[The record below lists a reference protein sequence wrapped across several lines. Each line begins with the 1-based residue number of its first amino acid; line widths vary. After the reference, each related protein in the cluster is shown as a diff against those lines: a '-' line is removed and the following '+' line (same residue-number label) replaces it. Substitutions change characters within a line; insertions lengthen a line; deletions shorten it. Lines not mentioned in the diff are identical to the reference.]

1 MALTVISNYAANVA
15 HRNLTATDMKASA
28 SLAKL
33 SSGQRIVSAKDDA
46 AALAIGSRIAAEV
59 GALGQAGV
67 NAGQASSMLQ
77 IADGAMARASEIL
90 IRMKTLAVQSAS
102 GQLSDTERAILD
114 TEYQALKNEIDRI
127 GSDTEFNGTK
137 LLSGGQGLTAEAVNA
152 QSFVGSNGV
161 DAIRA
166 NGITFAGTA
175 TSATFDLAAATAA
188 NAPITLSATAGGGTQ
203 VFSAAI
209 GTAAF
214 SSNLL
219 TTPTSV
225 TLTSSNAA
233 VTGTV
238 VLDLNTA
245 FANNQSLSQ
254 SSNNGTVS
262 GTASTSFTFKVGTG
276 AVAAED
282 DLTFSIGSLVA
293 ISDSLATDISTSTN
307 ANTASSEVTAAINSL
322 NTNRSTVGANQS
334 RLDFAGANIA
344 TARENAEA
352 ARSQLLDL
360 DVAAEMTAF
369 TSSQVLMQA
378 GVSML
383 AQANQLPQNLLRL
396 FQ

>member
-1 MALTVISNYAANVA
+1 MALNVISNFAANVA
-15 HRNLTATDMKASA
+15 HRNLVKTDMQMSA

-33 SSGQRIVSAKDDA
+33 SSGERIVSAKDDA
-46 AALAIGSRIAAEV
+46 ASLAIGSRLAAEV
-59 GALGQAGV
+59 GALGQANA
-67 NAGQASSMLQ
+67 NAGQAASMLQ
-77 IADGAMARASEIL
+77 IADGSMARANEIL
-90 IRMKTLAVQSAS
+90 IRMKTLAVQAAS
-102 GQLSDTERAILD
+102 GQLSNTERSILNS
-114 TEYQALKNEIDRI
+114 EYQALKNEIVRI
-127 GSDTEFNGTK
+127 GADTEFNGVKMLAGSQATT
-137 LLSGGQGLTAEAVNA
+137 LENNGTAA
-152 QSFVGSNGV
+152 FIGSNGV
-161 DAIRA
+161 DAVRA
-166 NGITFAGTA
+166 NGITFAGSA
-175 TSATFDLAAATAA
+175 TSSGLALDGASDA
-188 NAPITLSATAGGGTQ
+188 NGNYTLSATAGTQ
-203 VFSAAI
+203 LFSAVVGSASF
-209 GTAAF
+209 TANA
-214 SSNLL
+214 LV
-219 TTPTSV
+219 TPTSV
-225 TLTSSNAA
+225 TLTSSDAQVN
-233 VTGTV
+233 GTITV
-238 VLDLNTA
+238 DLNTA
-245 FANNQSLSQ
+245 FANDTTLGGAQEDG
-254 SSNNGTVS
+254 GTVA
-262 GTASTSFTFKVGTG
+262 GTGSTSFTFKVGTG

-307 ANTASSEVTAAINSL
+307 ADTASAEVTTAINSL

>member
-1 MALTVISNYAANVA
+1 MALTVISNFAANVA

-77 IADGAMARASEIL
+77 IADGAMARSSEIL

-114 TEYQALKNEIDRI
+114 TEYQALKNEIGRI
-127 GSDTEFNGTK
+127 GADTEFNGTK
-137 LLSGGQGLTAEAVNA
+137 LLSGGQAITQETGGSGALT
-152 QSFVGSNGV
+152 GSNGV
-161 DAIRA
+161 DAVRA
-166 NGITFAGTA
+166 SGITFAGTA
-175 TSATFDLAAATAA
+175 TSATFDLAGVSNA
-188 NAPITLSATAGGGTQ
+188 NGNVTLSATAGGGTQ
-203 VFSAAI
+203 VFSAVVGSASFT
-209 GTAAF
+209 GSYLA
-214 SSNLL
+214 
-219 TTPTSV
+219 TPTSV
-225 TLTSSNAA
+225 TLTSSDAQVN
-233 VTGTV
+233 GTV
-238 VLDLNTA
+238 VLDLNA
-245 FANNQSLSQ
+245 GFNQGSFAQAE
-254 SSNNGTVS
+254 NNGTIA

-276 AVAAED
+276 AIAAED

-293 ISDSLATDISTSTN
+293 ISDSLATDITTSTN
-307 ANTASSEVTAAINSL
+307 ADTASAEVTTAINSL

>member
-1 MALTVISNYAANVA
+1 MALTVISNFAANVA
-15 HRNLTATDMKASA
+15 HRNLTATDMKASS

-77 IADGAMARASEIL
+77 IADGAMARSSEIL

-102 GQLSDTERAILD
+102 GQLSDTERTILN

-137 LLSGGQGLTAEAVNA
+137 LLSGGQALTQETG
-152 QSFVGSNGV
+152 GSGAFTGTNGV
-161 DAIRA
+161 DAVRA
-166 NGITFAGTA
+166 SGITFAGSA
-175 TSATFDLAAATAA
+175 TSASFDLHGQSNA
-188 NAPITLSATAGGGTQ
+188 NGNVTLSATAGGGTQ
-203 VFSAAI
+203 VFSAVVGSASFTG
-209 GTAAF
+209 GT
-214 SSNLL
+214 L

-225 TLTSSNAA
+225 TLTSSDAQVN
-233 VTGTV
+233 GV
-238 VLDLNTA
+238 VVFDLNTG
-245 FANNQSLSQ
+245 FSQGSFQQSE
-254 SSNNGTVS
+254 NNGTIA
-262 GTASTSFTFKVGTG
+262 GTSSTSFTFKVGTG

-282 DLTFSIGSLVA
+282 DLTFAIGSLVA
-293 ISDSLATDISTSTN
+293 ISDSLATNISTSSN
-307 ANTASSEVTAAINSL
+307 ANTASSEVTAAIDSL

-360 DVAAEMTAF
+360 DVAAEMTKF

>member
-1 MALTVISNYAANVA
+1 MALTVISNFAANVA
-15 HRNLTATDMKASA
+15 HRNLTATDMKASS

-77 IADGAMARASEIL
+77 IADGAMARSSEIL

-114 TEYQALKNEIDRI
+114 TEYQALKSEISRI
-127 GSDTEFNGTK
+127 GADTEFNGTK
-137 LLSGGQGLTAEAVNA
+137 LLSGGQAITQETG
-152 QSFVGSNGV
+152 GSGAFTGTNGV
-161 DAIRA
+161 DAVRA
-166 NGITFAGTA
+166 SGITFAGSA
-175 TSATFDLAAATAA
+175 TSASFDLHGESNA
-188 NAPITLSATAGGGTQ
+188 NGNVTLSATAGGTQFFEAVVGSASFTGGT
-203 VFSAAI
+203 
-209 GTAAF
+209 
-214 SSNLL
+214 L

-225 TLTSSNAA
+225 TLTSSDAN
-233 VTGTV
+233 VNGTV
-238 VLDLNTA
+238 VFDLNTG
-245 FANNQSLSQ
+245 FSQGSFQQSE
-254 SSNNGTVS
+254 NNGTIA

-293 ISDSLATDISTSTN
+293 VADSLATNIATSTN
-307 ANTASSEVTAAINSL
+307 ADTASAEVTAAIDSL

-360 DVAAEMTAF
+360 DVAAEMSRF

>member
-1 MALTVISNYAANVA
+1 MALTVISNFAANVA

-137 LLSGGQGLTAEAVNA
+137 LLSGGQTLSNEAVNA
-152 QSFVGSNGV
+152 ESFVGSNGV
-161 DAIRA
+161 DAVRA
-166 NGITFAGTA
+166 NGITFAGSA
-175 TSATFDLAAATAA
+175 TSATFDLAAATGASGV
-188 NAPITLSATAGGGTQ
+188 TLSATAGGGTQ
-203 VFSAAI
+203 LFSGAVGSASFT
-209 GTAAF
+209 GNA
-214 SSNLL
+214 LV
-219 TTPTSV
+219 TPTSV

-233 VTGTV
+233 VNGTV
-238 VLDLNTA
+238 VVDLNTV
-245 FANNQSLSQ
+245 FADNQSLSQ
-254 SSNNGTVS
+254 TSNQGTVQ

-276 AVAAED
+276 SVAAED

-293 ISDSLATDISTSTN
+293 ISDSLATDISTSSN
-307 ANTASSEVTAAINSL
+307 ADSASSEVTAAINSL

-360 DVAAEMTAF
+360 DVAAEMTKF

>member
-1 MALTVISNYAANVA
+1 MALTVISNFAANVA
-15 HRNLTATDMKASA
+15 HRNLTATDMRATS

-33 SSGQRIVSAKDDA
+33 SSGQRVVSAKDDA
-46 AALAIGSRIAAEV
+46 AALAIGSRLASEV
-59 GALGQAGV
+59 TALSQAGV

-77 IADGAMARASEIL
+77 IADGAMARSNEIL

-102 GQLSDTERAILD
+102 GQLSDTERVILN
-114 TEYQALKNEIDRI
+114 TEYTALKNEIDRI
-127 GSDTEFNGTK
+127 GQDTEFNGTK
-137 LLSGGQGLTAEAVNA
+137 LLSGGQSFSPEAVNSG
-152 QSFVGSNGV
+152 SFVGTNGV
-161 DAIRA
+161 DAVRI

-175 TSATFDLAAATAA
+175 TSGTLDLAKTTVGGG
-188 NAPITLSATAGGGTQ
+188 NTTISATAGGQT
-203 VFSAAI
+203 FSVVI
-209 GTAAF
+209 GSGSFTN
-214 SSNLL
+214 NLL

-225 TLTSSNAA
+225 TLTSSNAQ
-233 VTGTV
+233 VNGTIT
-238 VLDLNTA
+238 LDLNSA
-245 FANNQSLSQ
+245 FADTTSMGQAQ
-254 SSNNGTVS
+254 NNGTVS
-262 GTASTSFTFKVGTG
+262 GTGATSFTFKVGTG
-276 AVAAED
+276 SIAAED

-293 ISDSLATDISTSTN
+293 ISDSLATDITTSTN
-307 ANTASSEVTAAINSL
+307 ANAASAEVSTAINSL
-322 NTNRSTVGANQS
+322 NTNRSSVGANQS

-352 ARSQLLDL
+352 ARSKLLDL